1 MNLLSYILKMKIKK
15 LMLYGALLAIVS
27 SCSKE
32 KILLEDVNSNSSGI
46 DFINKIEDSSELSI
60 LDYLY
65 FYNGGGVAA
74 GDFNNDGLED
84 LFFVSNTGENK
95 LYQNRGSLKFSDITN
110 STGIKKISS
119 WNSGVSVVDINNDGW
134 LDIYISSVVG
144 IHSFRGHNELYVN
157 QQDGTFREAS
167 REYNLDIQTYAIHSV
182 FFDFDRD
189 GDLDLYLLNHGVHSN
204 SNYERE
210 GLTNNENI
218 LPSNDRLL
226 ENRNGKFIDIT
237 KESGLIIG
245 NVGYGLAV
253 SAADINQDGWDD
265 IYVSNDFFEND
276 YLYINQKNGTFKE
289 SLNEYINSSSQFSMG
304 NDIVDLNQDGYPEIF
319 SLDMLPNDEK
329 ILKKTTG
336 EMSPSDLIRRR
347 KLGYSD
353 QFPRNHLQLNIK
365 GEKFLEI
372 ANYSNVS
379 ATDWSWSTVF
389 SDLDLDGIKDLYI
402 TNGILKRPND
412 GDYVKYISSERIRNT
427 LQSTKLL
434 DTKALDIM
442 PSGSVQNRV
451 YKGTDS
457 LNFIDKST
465 IWSNLKPSL
474 SNGMV
479 HADLDNDGD
488 LDIVTNNVN
497 KEATLLENKSV
508 DLKKGGYLKI
518 TLKGSLNNLNGL
530 GAKIYCYSSN
540 GLIYEQLRNSRG
552 YLSSLPNT
560 IHLGLGQAKID
571 SLRIIWPDQ
580 KTEILYNIDKNQT
593 ISFKYK
599 RELSKLDETFFN
611 TKTTSIYSK
620 QIISDLGYSELEYP
634 EFNRERLLPYGL
646 TDRNPIISTSD
657 INNDGV
663 DDFYV
668 GGSKGYEGRIF
679 ISEGGDWK
687 EILVEDFKK
696 HIKFEDTDAMFT
708 DIDLDGDL
716 DLYVVSGGSE
726 YQKKSVYLKDRIYL
740 NDGKLNFS
748 YAPDKLPEFFNN
760 GSTIAAA
767 DLDKDGDFDYFI
779 GSRSDSNSFGRMPD
793 SFLLINNH
801 GTLEISEQRWL
812 KELGFVND
820 ATFFDFDKDGDD
832 DLWVAQEWG
841 SPLIFENSNGS
852 FKNISEKVLKT
863 PVLGLW
869 QKMMVYDID
878 GDNDLDV
885 VMGNIGLN
893 TRFKAPL
900 KMFVNDFDHNGDL
913 ETIVAHPINDIYFP
927 IDSKDKL
934 ESQLIGLIKK
944 RFPDYESFAGKS
956 VEEIFGNKILEKSKI
971 LNVNELR
978 TGIFKND
985 NGVFEF
991 NPLPYNFQFGQT
1003 STLEKINYLGKDGIL
1018 FSGLKSDLPPYQ
1030 GVWKSHM
1037 HNVLWMDGTTDN
1049 LSSLGIE
1056 IPKDRFSIKQMQGG
1070 QKDIIVIAK
1079 DGPIIKYNT
1088 NN

>member
-1 MNLLSYILKMKIKK
+1 MKTKK
-15 LMLYGALLAIVS
+15 LIVYGVILAITL
-27 SCSKE
+27 SCSNE

-46 DFINKIEDSSELSI
+46 DFINKIQDSPQLSI

-95 LYQNRGSLKFSDITN
+95 LYQNNGSLKFSDITN
-110 STGIKKISS
+110 TTGIKKISS

-144 IHSFRGHNELYVN
+144 IHSFRGHNELYIN
-157 QQDGTFREAS
+157 QQNGAFKEAS
-167 REYNLDIQTYAIHSV
+167 REYSLDLQTYAIHSV

-189 GDLDLYLLNHGVHSN
+189 GDLDLYLLNHGIHSN

-245 NVGYGLAV
+245 NVGYGLAA

-265 IYVSNDFFEND
+265 LYVSNDFFEND
-276 YLYINQKNGTFKE
+276 YLYINQKDGTFKE
-289 SLNEYINSSSQFSMG
+289 SLNEYITSSSQFSMG

-319 SLDMLPNDEK
+319 SLDMLADNEK

-372 ANYSNVS
+372 ANYSGVS
-379 ATDWSWSTVF
+379 ATDWSWSAIF
-389 SDLDLDGIKDLYI
+389 SDLDLDGIKDLYV
-402 TNGILKRPND
+402 TNGIVKRPND
-412 GDYVKYISSERIRNT
+412 GDYVKYISSEKIRST

-465 IWSNLKPSL
+465 VWSNLKPSL

-488 LDIVTNNVN
+488 LDIVTNNIN

-540 GLIYEQLRNSRG
+540 GLIYEQLKNSRG

-560 IHLGLGQAKID
+560 IHIGLGQATID

-580 KTEILYNIDKNQT
+580 KTEILYNVNRNQT
-593 ISFKYK
+593 ISLKYNK
-599 RELSKLDETFFN
+599 ELSKLNATYYN
-611 TKTTSIYSK
+611 TEKTSIYSK
-620 QIISDLGYSELEYP
+620 KIISDLGYSELEYP

-657 INNDGV
+657 INHDGI

-668 GGSKGYEGRIF
+668 GGSKGYQGRIF
-679 ISEGGDWK
+679 ISKGGDWK

-696 HIKFEDTDAMFT
+696 HIGFEDTDAMFT

-726 YQKKSVYLKDRIYL
+726 YQKKSPYLRDRIYL

-748 YAPDKLPEFFNN
+748 YAPNKLPEFFNN
-760 GSTIAAA
+760 GSSITATDI
-767 DLDKDGDFDYFI
+767 DKDGDLDYFI
-779 GSRSDSNSFGRMPD
+779 GSRSVSNSFGLIPN
-793 SFLLINNH
+793 SYLLINNH
-801 GTLEISEQRWL
+801 GTLNISEQKWL
-812 KELGFVND
+812 IGLGLIND
-820 ATFFDFDKDGDD
+820 ASFIDIDKDGDD
-832 DLWVAQEWG
+832 DLWIAQEWG
-841 SPLIFENSNGS
+841 SPLIFENSNGL
-852 FKNISEKVLKT
+852 FNNISEKVLKT
-863 PVLGLW
+863 PASGLW

-893 TRFKAPL
+893 TRFEAPL
-900 KMFVNDFDHNGDL
+900 RMFVNDFDRNGDL
-913 ETIVAHPINDIYFP
+913 ETIVAHPINDVYFP

-944 RFPDYESFAGKS
+944 RFPNYESFAGKS
-956 VEEIFGNKILEKSKI
+956 LEEIFGNDILEKSKI
-971 LNVNELR
+971 MNVSELR
-978 TGIFKND
+978 TGIFENT
-985 NGVFEF
+985 NGAFEF
-991 NPLPYNFQFGQT
+991 KPLPYKFQFGLT
-1003 STLEKINYLGKDGIL
+1003 STLEKINYLGKEGVL
-1018 FSGLKSDLPPYQ
+1018 FSGFKSDLPPYQ

-1037 HNVLWMDGTTDN
+1037 HNVLWVDGTTDN

-1056 IPKDRFSIKQMQGG
+1056 IPKDRFSIKQMLGG

-1079 DGPIIKYNT
+1079 DGPIIQYNT